1 MKEEMKR
8 LALFIIMAAAF
19 LAVEA
24 QPRTYSAT
32 QYKQFKPAIVTLKD
46 GRKLNMPLA
55 NVFLKN
61 SHLLYMN
68 SSATSQVM
76 EANMANL
83 VAVDF
88 SDRHYIKIDSMLATV
103 VDTVGF
109 DALYCVTRLDLE
121 SYRAQLRN
129 NQQIT
134 NLDFTADL
142 QLSTSTIDLSTE
154 DDRKFPVVDW
164 FFYRLDGKII
174 KAHEREIWRVLP
186 KEKRRIYKTIISQPN
201 FSWIDKNCLLELLK
215 AIQ

>member
-1 MKEEMKR
+1 MKR